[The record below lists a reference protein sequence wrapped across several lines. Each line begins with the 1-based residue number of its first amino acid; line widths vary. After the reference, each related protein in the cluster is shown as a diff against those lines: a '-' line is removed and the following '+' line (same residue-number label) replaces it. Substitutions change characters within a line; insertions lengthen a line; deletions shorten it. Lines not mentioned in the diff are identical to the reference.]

1 MVKYCIYK
9 YTNKIDGMAYVGK
22 AGMDRFKN
30 RKTEHKDPNYRP
42 NMLITKAIQNDMFIN
57 VTCIDTVCRGS

>member
-22 AGMDRFKN
+22 AEMDRFED
-30 RKTEHKDPNYRP
+30 RKKEHEDPKSGP
-42 NMLITKAIQNDMFIN
+42 NMLITKAINK
-57 VTCIDTVCRGS
+57 V